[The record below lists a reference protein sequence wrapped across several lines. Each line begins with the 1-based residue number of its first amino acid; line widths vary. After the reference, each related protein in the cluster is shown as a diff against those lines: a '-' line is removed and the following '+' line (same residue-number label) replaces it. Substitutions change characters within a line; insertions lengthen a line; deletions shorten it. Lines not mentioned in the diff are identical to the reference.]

1 MVDWTNIL
9 FNAPNDVPS
18 IYLPESDCFGY
29 RNRLGGYVV
38 DSDDLVDDECF
49 ILYPRIYESNQQLFK
64 QIFSDNNILMPH
76 RSQLIIYSIH
86 KALFNK
92 KYFNNKI
99 LIRVREIL
107 DGEYIGRTAL
117 FKWIQIFPN
126 IDRIKKYIYFYDNQY
141 LYIKIVLETPLMEK
155 MIYKTLIVFQLPTES
170 RRNRKMTYNEYC
182 RIRTVFYK
190 NLNKIAY
197 RTPIGWILYNNSNYT
212 LIKKLEKILSQ
223 LKEPYIFQYFKIQI
237 PQKILKQWILNQID
251 IHTSQ
256 LYKMKP
262 DGQPYKTKKQII
274 QKLQQEYQQV

>member
-18 IYLPESDCFGY
+18 IYLPESNCFGY
-29 RNRLGGYVV
+29 RNRLGGYIVN
-38 DSDDLVDDECF
+38 SDDIVDDECF
-49 ILYPRIYESNQQLFK
+49 ILYPRIYESSQQLFK

-92 KYFNNKI
+92 KYFDNKI
-99 LIRVREIL
+99 LIRVKEIL

-141 LYIKIVLETPLMEK
+141 LYVKIVLETPLMEK
-155 MIYKTLIVFQLPTES
+155 MVYKTLIVFQLPSES

-223 LKEPYIFQYFKIQI
+223 LKEPYIFQHFKIQI
-237 PQKILKQWILNQID
+237 PQKILKQWILNQIN

>member
-18 IYLPESDCFGY
+18 IYLPESNCFGY
-29 RNRLGGYVV
+29 RNRLGGYIVN
-38 DSDDLVDDECF
+38 SDDIVDDECF
-49 ILYPRIYESNQQLFK
+49 ILYPRIYDSSQQLFK

-92 KYFNNKI
+92 KYFDNKI
-99 LIRVREIL
+99 LIRVKEIL

-251 IHTSQ
+251 IQTSQ
-256 LYKMKP
+256 LYNMKP

>member
-18 IYLPESDCFGY
+18 IYLPESNCFGY

-38 DSDDLVDDECF
+38 DSDDIVDDECF
-49 ILYPRIYESNQQLFK
+49 ILYPRIYESSQQLFK

-86 KALFNK
+86 KAIFNK
-92 KYFNNKI
+92 KYFDNKI

-141 LYIKIVLETPLMEK
+141 LYVKIVLETPLMEK
-155 MIYKTLIVFQLPTES
+155 MIYKTLIVFQLPSES

-223 LKEPYIFQYFKIQI
+223 LKEPYIFQHFKIQI

-251 IHTSQ
+251 IQTSQ

>member
-49 ILYPRIYESNQQLFK
+49 ILYPRIYESSQQLFK

-92 KYFNNKI
+92 KYFDNKI
-99 LIRVREIL
+99 LIRVKEIL

-141 LYIKIVLETPLMEK
+141 LYVKIVLETPLMEK
-155 MIYKTLIVFQLPTES
+155 MIYKTLIVFQLPSES

-212 LIKKLEKILSQ
+212 LIKKLEKILGQ

-251 IHTSQ
+251 IQTSQ
-256 LYKMKP
+256 LYNMKP

>member
-18 IYLPESDCFGY
+18 IYLPKSDCFGY
-29 RNRLGGYVV
+29 RNRLGGYIVN
-38 DSDDLVDDECF
+38 SDDIVDDECF
-49 ILYPRIYESNQQLFK
+49 ILYPRIYESSQQLFK

-92 KYFNNKI
+92 KYFDNKI
-99 LIRVREIL
+99 LIRIKEIL

-141 LYIKIVLETPLMEK
+141 LYVKIVLETPLMEK
-155 MIYKTLIVFQLPTES
+155 MVYKTLIVFQLPTES

-197 RTPIGWILYNNSNYT
+197 RTPIGWMLYNNSNYT

-256 LYKMKP
+256 LYNMKP